1 MILLYVKLC
10 VIEVCIVMFRK
21 KRSVQKIHNL
31 SNSKTQEFSDTSL
44 DSGTVLLDIPISYP
58 ATPLDGSYQSPA
70 ISLNAIEEKI
80 FQQQQD
86 NDNGSRD
93 SLSLKLE
100 ESAWMQSFW
109 ELENKHLQLY
119 DLYKNVL
126 QENLRIQNENIRLK
140 QELEFSW
147 KNAEDLEVR
156 LHGFQ
161 SGASIFQDQYFML
174 QKQNIQLAKKLYELQ
189 STLTNVS
196 FTQIDST
203 QKHDPIPK
211 SEEHQQ
217 NPQMVCAYENFKN
230 GRRRHSDGSKS
241 NSTVIVPH
249 QREPYQ
255 QQHAAYKDPL
265 VQHAPSK
272 QQPPPYKD
280 PPVQHVPSQ
289 QQRVPYEFFP
299 YQYVPSQQ
307 QHVPREVFTYQH
319 DPYRDPLPQHALY
332 ECIEETSVI
341 VADSVKAASSSKNL
355 ELWFCRN
362 K

>member
-230 GRRRHSDGSKS
+230 GRRRHGDGSKS

-255 QQHAAYKDPL
+255 QQHVPYKDPL
-265 VQHAPSK
+265 VQHAPS
-272 QQPPPYKD
+272 
-280 PPVQHVPSQ
+280 
-289 QQRVPYEFFP
+289 
-299 YQYVPSQQ
+299 QQ
-307 QHVPREVFTYQH
+307 QHVPCEVSTYQH
-319 DPYRDPLPQHALY
+319 DPYG
-332 ECIEETSVI
+332 T
-341 VADSVKAASSSKNL
+341 VAKTKL
-355 ELWFCRN
+355 FPW
-362 K
+362 